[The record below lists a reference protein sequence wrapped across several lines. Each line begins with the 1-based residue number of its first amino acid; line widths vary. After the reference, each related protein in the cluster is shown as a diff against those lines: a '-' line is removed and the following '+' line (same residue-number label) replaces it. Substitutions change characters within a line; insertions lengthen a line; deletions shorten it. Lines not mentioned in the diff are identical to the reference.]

1 MREPDVSEGGEVR
14 GLPEVRKLRIDELLQ
29 GKEAVITDLDGT
41 LVDLG
46 IDWDSL
52 RERIR
57 REMGWDHPLKPLG
70 PSIPKAARSKAE
82 EEAAFRIVEEAE
94 QRASERANPNSKI
107 VEIFRR
113 IRERGVKVALV
124 TLQARRPAVTTLE
137 RLGISEFF
145 DVVVTRDLSLDRR
158 EQLRIAMEE
167 LGVMPERCLFFG
179 DTQWDIEAGREIG
192 CETVCVGRRIEGS
205 NYFIDKFEDL
215 SID

>member
-1 MREPDVSEGGEVR
+1 M
-14 GLPEVRKLRIDELLQ
+14 
-29 GKEAVITDLDGT
+29 ITDLDGT

-52 RERIR
+52 REKVR

-94 QRASERANPNSKI
+94 QRASERAKPNSKM
-107 VEIFRR
+107 VEIFRK
-113 IRERGVKVALV
+113 IRERGLKVALV
-124 TLQARRPAVTTLE
+124 TLQARKPAITTLE

-158 EQLRIAMEE
+158 EQLRIAIEK
-167 LGVMPERCLFFG
+167 LGVRPESCLFFG
-179 DTQWDIEAGREIG
+179 DTQWDVESGREIG
-192 CETVCVGRRIEGS
+192 CETVCIGRRIEGS
-205 NYFIDKFEDL
+205 NYFIEKFEDL